1 VKAPAAA
8 VLFVEDMSDA
18 EKAEK
23 GAVAAPAGLR
33 NLGNTCYMNSVLECL
48 RYMPDL
54 REALPV
60 APSRDGPDDRIVLSS
75 GLRETL
81 NVLDRSVGSCFP
93 AFVPQIRSKRALFRE
108 TVNHGDHEHF
118 VQQDAEEFFSEIVSI
133 VGAGVQARGRSMSD
147 FLEMELESVLT
158 CQESSDEPLR
168 IRREPACKLVCNIQG
183 SVGST
188 TTVNHL
194 HEGLALSL
202 NSSVSDL
209 ESQILGRNAVW

>member
-1 VKAPAAA
+1 
-8 VLFVEDMSDA
+8 M
-18 EKAEK
+18 
-23 GAVAAPAGLR
+23 
-33 NLGNTCYMNSVLECL
+33 
-48 RYMPDL
+48 
-54 REALPV
+54 
-60 APSRDGPDDRIVLSS
+60 
-75 GLRETL
+75 
-81 NVLDRSVGSCFP
+81 
-93 AFVPQIRSKRALFRE
+93 
-108 TVNHGDHEHF
+108 
-118 VQQDAEEFFSEIVSI
+118 QQDAEEFFSEIVSI

>member
-1 VKAPAAA
+1 MKALAAA

-81 NVLDRSVGSCFP
+81 NVLDRSVGRELYSGRLSIMVIMSTSCNKMP
-93 AFVPQIRSKRALFRE
+93 R
-108 TVNHGDHEHF
+108 N
-118 VQQDAEEFFSEIVSI
+118 
-133 VGAGVQARGRSMSD
+133 
-147 FLEMELESVLT
+147 FLV
-158 CQESSDEPLR
+158 
-168 IRREPACKLVCNIQG
+168 KL
-183 SVGST
+183 
-188 TTVNHL
+188 
-194 HEGLALSL
+194 
-202 NSSVSDL
+202 
-209 ESQILGRNAVW
+209 